1 MSRTYGQATT
11 SLPASTKE
19 APLSTSSSCY
29 GCGTPLPVS
38 TREPLPISWLGRR
51 RRLMVGASAAGVIAI
66 ALAWQWSWLV
76 VLGVAPLLLSLA
88 PCAAMC
94 ALGLCMHRMAG
105 RSRGTADTEMTP
117 ARQQRDAAFN
127 EEEAGMITGD

>member
-1 MSRTYGQATT
+1 MRTITS
-11 SLPASTKE
+11 SLPASTRE
-19 APLSTSSSCY
+19 APLGASSSCSD
-29 GCGTPLPVS
+29 CGTSLPVS

-51 RRLMVGASAAGVIAI
+51 RRLVIGASAAGVIAI

-94 ALGLCMHRMAG
+94 AHGLCMHRMAG
-105 RSRGTADTEMTP
+105 RPRRPADTEMTP
-117 ARQQRDAAFN
+117 ARHQRDAAFN
-127 EEEAGMITGD
+127 GEEAGMITGD

>member
-1 MSRTYGQATT
+1 MQTTTSSFPTITRTAPLGTSASCYDCGT
-11 SLPASTKE
+11 SLPASTRG
-19 APLSTSSSCY
+19 S
-29 GCGTPLPVS
+29 
-38 TREPLPISWLGRR
+38 LPIGWLGRH
-51 RRLMVGASAAGVIAI
+51 RRLMIGAFAVGVIAT

-105 RSRGTADTEMTP
+105 RSRGPASTE
-117 ARQQRDAAFN
+117 
-127 EEEAGMITGD
+127 ITSAPTDCGQIESPTNYPGTMET

>member
-1 MSRTYGQATT
+1 MRTITS
-11 SLPASTKE
+11 SLPASTRE
-19 APLSTSSSCY
+19 APLGASSSCSD
-29 GCGTPLPVS
+29 CGTSLPVS
-38 TREPLPISWLGRR
+38 TREPLPIIWLGRR
-51 RRLMVGASAAGVIAI
+51 RRLVIGASAAGVIAI

-105 RSRGTADTEMTP
+105 RPRRPADTEMTP
-117 ARQQRDAAFN
+117 ARHQRDAAFN
-127 EEEAGMITGD
+127 GEEAGMITGD

>member
-1 MSRTYGQATT
+1 
-11 SLPASTKE
+11 
-19 APLSTSSSCY
+19 
-29 GCGTPLPVS
+29 
-38 TREPLPISWLGRR
+38 
-51 RRLMVGASAAGVIAI
+51 MVGASAAGVIAI

-94 ALGLCMHRMAG
+94 ALGLCMHRMSG

-127 EEEAGMITGD
+127 GEEAGMITGD

>member
-1 MSRTYGQATT
+1 MRTITS
-11 SLPASTKE
+11 SLPASTRE
-19 APLSTSSSCY
+19 APLGTSASCY
-29 GCGTPLPVS
+29 DCGTSLPVS
-38 TREPLPISWLGRR
+38 TREPLPISWLCRR
-51 RRLMVGASAAGVIAI
+51 RRLVIGASAAGVIAI

-105 RSRGTADTEMTP
+105 RPRRPADTEMTP
-117 ARQQRDAAFN
+117 ARHQRDAAFN
-127 EEEAGMITGD
+127 GEEAGMITGD

>member
-1 MSRTYGQATT
+1 MQTTTSSFPASTRTAPLGTSANCCDYGT
-11 SLPASTKE
+11 SLPASTRG
-19 APLSTSSSCY
+19 A
-29 GCGTPLPVS
+29 
-38 TREPLPISWLGRR
+38 LPIVWLGRH
-51 RRLMVGASAAGVIAI
+51 RRLVIGAFAVGVIAT
-66 ALAWQWSWLV
+66 ALVWQWSWLV

-127 EEEAGMITGD
+127 GEEVGMITGD

>member
-1 MSRTYGQATT
+1 MRTITS
-11 SLPASTKE
+11 SLPASTRE
-19 APLSTSSSCY
+19 APLGASSSCSD
-29 GCGTPLPVS
+29 CGTSLPVS

-51 RRLMVGASAAGVIAI
+51 RRLVIGASAAGVIAI
-66 ALAWQWSWLV
+66 VLAWQWSWLV

-105 RSRGTADTEMTP
+105 RPRRPADTEMTP
-117 ARQQRDAAFN
+117 ARHQRDAAFN
-127 EEEAGMITGD
+127 GEEAGMMTGD

>member
-1 MSRTYGQATT
+1 MRTITS
-11 SLPASTKE
+11 SLPASTRE
-19 APLSTSSSCY
+19 APLGASSSCSD
-29 GCGTPLPVS
+29 CGTSLPVS

-51 RRLMVGASAAGVIAI
+51 RRLVIGASAAGVIAI

-105 RSRGTADTEMTP
+105 RPRRPADTEMTP
-117 ARQQRDAAFN
+117 ARQQQDAAFN
-127 EEEAGMITGD
+127 GEEAGMMTGD